1 MSKLLILLLFALVQ
15 NLKVDN
21 IEVYDAEKMEKLM
34 GNVVALNVKEGDEF
48 YLRFHV
54 NGSVL
59 RFWKFIN
66 FNEIPDSLE
75 NFCKDGKAFKTEA
88 IGMGRIPLIG
98 AGANH
103 YYKFKALKPSMNEIA
118 LKFQKNNGLNHENSL
133 LVIKINILPKNETS

>member
-88 IGMGRIPLIG
+88 IGMGRIQLIG
-98 AGANH
+98 AGANN

-118 LKFQKNNGLNHENSL
+118 LKFQKNDGLNHENSL

>member
-1 MSKLLILLLFALVQ
+1 MSKLLLLLLFVLVQ
-15 NLKVDN
+15 NMESDG
-21 IEVYDAEKMEKLM
+21 ITVYDAEKLDKLM

-66 FNEIPDSLE
+66 FNEIPDALDD
-75 NFCKDGKAFKTEA
+75 FGTGGQYFKYEI
-88 IGMGRIPLIG
+88 IGRNGIPLIG
-98 AGANH
+98 AGAYH

-118 LKFQKNNGLNHENSL
+118 LKFQKNDGLNHENSL

>member
-66 FNEIPDSLE
+66 S
-75 NFCKDGKAFKTEA
+75 
-88 IGMGRIPLIG
+88 
-98 AGANH
+98 
-103 YYKFKALKPSMNEIA
+103 
-118 LKFQKNNGLNHENSL
+118 
-133 LVIKINILPKNETS
+133 